1 MCFNTE
7 EQAGFSIADSCTD
20 LSDQWWCKATDS
32 SSFVESGASSAKTPT
47 CSFTAAAKFNGYQ
60 YYCIVTDGS
69 GNTVQSNTV
78 TLTVN

>member
-1 MCFNTE
+1 MTIRSRRTS
-7 EQAGFSIADSCTD
+7 G
-20 LSDQWWCKATDS
+20 ATS
-32 SSFVESGASSAKTPT
+32 ATWLNRRSARRGCWKTKRVVESGASSAKTPT